1 MKKDITKKQSGKQ
14 KTFQDNGH
22 MQGSK
27 KVPMPM
33 VKEYGTGLPYKKPAA
48 SLAKKKPVS
57 KGR

>member
-1 MKKDITKKQSGKQ
+1 MEKKKNGKQ
-14 KTFQDNGH
+14 KTFQDNAH

-33 VKEYGTGLPYKKPAA
+33 VKEYGTGTEYKKPAA
-48 SLAKKKPVS
+48 PLAKKKPVS